1 MIDMNDFLRW
11 VSACKQVA
19 ELHTGGLAATIYLP
33 LPVALQ
39 PGEPWGRVPER
50 LYGIPVHAV
59 TTREACL
66 PGGHTAAF
74 VDLRQPW
81 FPRYYDGPMPPA
93 AAKTLHVVADKL
105 EHIGITPREWEC
117 IVGAL
122 AEVGGPGIRQ
132 ELGGLC
138 NLDSARDA
146 VSDWIRR
153 RTDEERRQQEAA
165 HLREVLERQRREE
178 QERIDKMME
187 AARPAIARNVGLLEP
202 HLAAHPTCPL
212 GPHPPGTRC
221 RSCPTE
227 IP

>member
-1 MIDMNDFLRW
+1 MIDVNDFMRW
-11 VSACKQVA
+11 VSACRQVA
-19 ELHTGGLAATIYLP
+19 ELHTGGIAATIYLP

-39 PGEPWGRVPER
+39 LGEQLLTESTWGRVPAR
-50 LYGIPVHAV
+50 LLGITVHAV
-59 TTREACL
+59 KTREACL

-105 EHIGITPREWEC
+105 EHIGITPRELEC

-138 NLDSARDA
+138 NLDSARAA
-146 VSDWIRR
+146 VSDWIQR
-153 RTDEERRQQEAA
+153 RTDEALA
-165 HLREVLERQRREE
+165 KKAEE
-178 QERIDKMME
+178 WRTELDGVRARTEEYPVNTVRVDIDKYD
-187 AARPAIARNVGLLEP
+187 P
-202 HLAAHPTCPL
+202 PL
-212 GPHPPGTRC
+212 SPQWPVDP
-221 RSCPTE
+221 
-227 IP
+227 